1 MVQKTPTDTVLDV
14 KAAAKGLG
22 LSKPHL
28 DRLRITGG
36 GPKFVKLGRRVVY
49 RIAEVPDWLMAW
61 LKPQQV
67 ERGGGAPPP
76 RSTS

>member
-1 MVQKTPTDTVLDV
+1 MTQKSPTGTVLNV
-14 KAAAKGLG
+14 KAAAKRLG

-49 RIAEVPDWLMAW
+49 RVADLDDWLEAN
-61 LKPQQV
+61 LRSSTS
-67 ERGGGAPPP
+67 ETD
-76 RSTS
+76 RSTERW